1 MAHYKLLFDAIA
13 AHVKTA
19 WSVAATS
26 GGRAPKLNVTTPLA
40 VITLES
46 CDRNLAGRSVE
57 QTWTWTIGG
66 KFAIPAPPDPV
77 PVPYTNTDPQQYMAE
92 QAEALIDLLTPF
104 SENSGSLPTVPAALG
119 GVGYFP
125 LVTTWSPIPMDDADD
140 ACGVLVTFTVRTT
153 VWQ

>member
-1 MAHYKLLFDAIA
+1 MAHYADLFNAIA
-13 AHVKTA
+13 DNVLAA
-19 WSVAATS
+19 WSVQATS
-26 GGRAPKLNVTTPLA
+26 GGRNPKPNVALPLA

-66 KFAIPAPPDPV
+66 KFAV
-77 PVPYTNTDPQQYMAE
+77 PTSKEPQQLMAE
-92 QAEALIDLLTPF
+92 KAEALINLLTPF
-104 SENSGSLPTVPAALG
+104 SESSGSIPTVPAALG
-119 GVGYFP
+119 GVGYLP

-140 ACGVLVTFTVRTT
+140 ACGVLVTFTVRST

>member
-1 MAHYKLLFDAIA
+1 MAHYDSLFGAIA
-13 AHVKTA
+13 DNVLTA
-19 WSVAATS
+19 WSVMATS
-26 GGRAPKLNVTTPLA
+26 GGRNPKPNIALPLA

-46 CDRNLAGRSVE
+46 CDRNIAGRSVE

-66 KFAIPAPPDPV
+66 KFAV
-77 PVPYTNTDPQQYMAE
+77 PTNKEPQQLMAE
-92 QAEALIDLLTPF
+92 QAEALINLLTPF
-104 SENSGSLPTVPAALG
+104 SENSGSLPSVPAALG
-119 GVGYFP
+119 GVGYMP

>member
-1 MAHYKLLFDAIA
+1 MAHYALLFSAIA
-13 AHVKTA
+13 TQVNAA
-19 WSVAATS
+19 WSVTATA
-26 GGRAPKLNVTTPLA
+26 GGRNPKPNVTTPLA

-66 KFAIPAPPDPV
+66 KFAV
-77 PVPYTNTDPQQYMAE
+77 PTSKEPQQLMAE
-92 QAEALIDLLTPF
+92 KAEALINLLTPF
-104 SENSGSLPTVPAALG
+104 SENSGTLPSVPAALG
-119 GVGYFP
+119 GVGYMP

>member
-1 MAHYKLLFDAIA
+1 MAHYADLFNAIA
-13 AHVKTA
+13 DNVLAA
-19 WSVAATS
+19 WSVQATS
-26 GGRAPKLNVTTPLA
+26 GGRNPKPNVAVPLA

-66 KFAIPAPPDPV
+66 KFAV
-77 PVPYTNTDPQQYMAE
+77 PTSKEPQQLMAE

-104 SENSGSLPTVPAALG
+104 SESSGSIPTVPAAFG
-119 GVGYFP
+119 GVGYQPF
-125 LVTTWSPIPMDDADD
+125 VTTWTPIPMDDADNS
-140 ACGVLVTFTVRTT
+140 CGVLITFTVRST

>member
-1 MAHYKLLFDAIA
+1 MPHYTSLFNAIA
-13 AHVKTA
+13 GHIKTA
-19 WSVAATS
+19 WDVETTS
-26 GGRAPKLNVTTPLA
+26 AGRASKPTPQLPRA
-40 VITLES
+40 VVTLES
-46 CDRNLAGRSVE
+46 CDRNQAGRSVE

-66 KFAIPAPPDPV
+66 KFAV
-77 PVPYTNTDPQQYMAE
+77 PTGKEPQQLMAE

-104 SENSGSLPTVPAALG
+104 SESSGSLPTVPAALG
-119 GVGYFP
+119 GVGYLP

>member
-1 MAHYKLLFDAIA
+1 MAHYADLFNAIA
-13 AHVKTA
+13 DNVLTA
-19 WSVAATS
+19 WSVQATS
-26 GGRAPKLNVTTPLA
+26 GGRNPKPNVALPLA

-66 KFAIPAPPDPV
+66 KFAV
-77 PVPYTNTDPQQYMAE
+77 PTGKEPQQLMAE

-119 GVGYFP
+119 GVGYLP